1 MGWETI
7 VLEESGRSEEVPR
20 RVAPSAPGKNVMLAA
35 TISAGVVSTPVR
47 ICNLSEEEAMID
59 GSTLP
64 AVGTALLL
72 RRLNM
77 STFATVIW
85 NHDGRCGLRLKRRI
99 SVSDW
104 EAGGSA
110 PADSARQGQS
120 RVDQLLA
127 AIRSGTALPVE
138 TETPLPSPADA
149 AAVEQNIA
157 TELVR
162 VKRMLDEVSEELTD
176 DVEVLMRHERA
187 MQSFDI
193 AAMIVEELARVMAA
207 HDRGKAVDAVQ
218 MHDLRSRLSGRPTL
232 T

>member
-1 MGWETI
+1 M
-7 VLEESGRSEEVPR
+7 VPR
-20 RVAPSAPGKNVMLAA
+20 APRKDVMLVA
-35 TISAGVVSTPVR
+35 TISAGAVSTPVR
-47 ICNLSEEEAMID
+47 ICNLSEEGA
-59 GSTLP
+59 TLVAPKLP
-64 AVGTALLL
+64 AVGTAVML
-72 RRLNM
+72 RRLNL

-85 NHDGRCGLRLKRRI
+85 SHSGRCGLKLKRSI

-104 EAGGSA
+104 EAGVGA
-110 PADSARQGQS
+110 DVDSARLGQS

-127 AIRSGTALPVE
+127 AIRSGTALPAE
-138 TETPLPSPADA
+138 AETPPPSPVDPRQ
-149 AAVEQNIA
+149 VEQSIA
-157 TELVR
+157 AELAR
-162 VKRMLDEVSEELTD
+162 VKRMLDQVSEELTD

-207 HDRGKAVDAVQ
+207 PDRGSAVAAVQ